1 MAHFLLD
8 DDKPIKNG
16 ETHKPPKN
24 GGLVDFQGKTMV
36 CKRYFLSKHA
46 YLSMRKQ
53 LQFRDVLYYTHQKPW
68 KTKKN
73 TTSGGSNESPYDI
86 FPLQPSSTSSTVPA
100 PPPRG
105 LVHHRLGIR
114 QHLCPGVLEVLIRE
128 LGIHASARLGRIE
141 RAAKAGER
149 CVQWLPG
156 FSGGVGGCGVGLG
169 SVFEIIY
176 IYILY
181 IISIENSL
189 RQPSQGPLP
198 IKIFEDWPCLVL
210 LRTTQSIE
218 CIFEG
223 EKSIG
228 FLRICQRIH
237 VIYLKLMIFM
247 ILYAGK

>member
-176 IYILY
+176 IYTVYHIYRKFSSPTKSRTSPNKDLWRLTMFGSVKNHPKHRVHFWRWK
-181 IISIENSL
+181 INWISSDL
-189 RQPSQGPLP
+189 SKDPCYLP
-198 IKIFEDWPCLVL
+198 
-210 LRTTQSIE
+210 
-218 CIFEG
+218 
-223 EKSIG
+223 
-228 FLRICQRIH
+228 
-237 VIYLKLMIFM
+237 
-247 ILYAGK
+247 